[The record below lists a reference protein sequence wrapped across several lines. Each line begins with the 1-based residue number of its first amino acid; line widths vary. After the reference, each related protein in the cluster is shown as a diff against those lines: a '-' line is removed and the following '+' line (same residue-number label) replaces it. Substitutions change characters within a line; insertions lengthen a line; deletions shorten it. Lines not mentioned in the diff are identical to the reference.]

1 MISIAQ
7 GWAHPLG
14 RLLLQGLAGSALFV
28 YCIGTVMPSAGQA
41 PQNQA
46 NALFVDDRA
55 RAGAAAA
62 EVVAQSDPLGSAA
75 LLIMGQAT
83 STWENL
89 QPPPVAAAEGADKA
103 PTIEREMLGGV
114 EDHAPVR
121 SADENMYESRAY
133 DYLLIEA
140 HNASAKALAKHARR
154 DLTFTHLWEEP
165 AKYRGQL
172 IHIEGRLRRLQ
183 RFDASRFAAKQG
195 IPTLYEG
202 WIFED
207 AYLANPYC
215 VVVTEVPASIKPG
228 EKLEHRVAFDAYFF
242 KRYRSEAGDG
252 KREAPLLIGH
262 GLIDLPPAPVPA
274 DTSLAEHLVPA
285 FLTVLAAT
293 VLLALGLSWWFL
305 RGDRQVR
312 ARLSKSRQ
320 ATFVDPSAPQGPHG
334 SL

>member
-1 MISIAQ
+1 MRGI
-7 GWAHPLG
+7 
-14 RLLLQGLAGSALFV
+14 LLLTCCLGIATPA
-28 YCIGTVMPSAGQA
+28 PAQA

-46 NALFVDDRA
+46 NALFVEDRA

-62 EVVAQSDPLGSAA
+62 EVVGQGDPLGSAA

-89 QPPPVAAAEGADKA
+89 QPPPIAAVDGADKA
-103 PTIEREMLGGV
+103 PTIVREMLGGV

-172 IHIEGRLRRLQ
+172 IHLEGRLRRLQ

-195 IPTLYEG
+195 VPTLCEG

-207 AYLANPYC
+207 GYLANPYC

-228 EKLEHRVAFDAYFF
+228 EKLEQRVAFDGYFF
-242 KRYRSEAGDG
+242 KRYRYDAGDG

-262 GLIDLPPAPVPA
+262 SLIDLPSAPVAA
-274 DTSLAEHLVPA
+274 DTSLAEGLVPA

-293 VLLALGLSWWFL
+293 VVLALGLSWWFL
-305 RGDRQVR
+305 RGDKQVR
-312 ARLSKSRQ
+312 ARLNKSRQ
-320 ATFVDPSAPQGPHG
+320 ANFVDPSIPQKPDG
-334 SL
+334 SV